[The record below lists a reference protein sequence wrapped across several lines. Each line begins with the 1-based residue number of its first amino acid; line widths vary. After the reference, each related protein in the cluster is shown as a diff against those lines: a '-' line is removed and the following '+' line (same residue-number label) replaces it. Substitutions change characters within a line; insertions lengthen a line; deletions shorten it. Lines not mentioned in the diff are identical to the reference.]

1 MPEQK
6 DAVQFL
12 SKEHV
17 MFVGR
22 SESAKNFSFL
32 SSGSIRIAPL
42 GLPVDNTKFLGTA
55 IKNKSGLEFRGFL
68 EKNAASS
75 QERKFLLGTFLGQSD
90 IVGTKVKHFNI
101 F

>member
-17 MFVGR
+17 MFAGR
-22 SESAKNFSFL
+22 SESAKSFSFL
-32 SSGSIRIAPL
+32 SSGSGRIAPL
-42 GLPVDNTKFLGTA
+42 DLPVDTTKFLGTA

-68 EKNAASS
+68 VKNAASS
-75 QERKFLLGTFLGQSD
+75 QDRKFLLATVLGQGD
-90 IVGTKVKHFNI
+90 IVGTKVKYFNI